1 MPHYERKERGELM
14 ATDQTREAIWQE
26 LLDSARLVRYYE
38 ALANR
43 YRTRHQLTLFLL
55 AGGATAGIVSLLARF
70 PPTIQLFANAFI
82 AVVAV
87 WTLIAGYARKAAVL
101 HTISSHLSMLN
112 SSWERLWDH
121 LDDTDDT
128 EARQRRTELSGEMN
142 EVTSRAGFADV
153 SDDFRLNERS
163 EEAAYRAV
171 AGQYGAL

>member
-87 WTLIAGYARKAAVL
+87 WTFIAGYARKAAVL

-128 EARQRRTELSGEMN
+128 EARQSVHDGSGNLRTIK
-142 EVTSRAGFADV
+142 
-153 SDDFRLNERS
+153 
-163 EEAAYRAV
+163 
-171 AGQYGAL
+171 GAIGH